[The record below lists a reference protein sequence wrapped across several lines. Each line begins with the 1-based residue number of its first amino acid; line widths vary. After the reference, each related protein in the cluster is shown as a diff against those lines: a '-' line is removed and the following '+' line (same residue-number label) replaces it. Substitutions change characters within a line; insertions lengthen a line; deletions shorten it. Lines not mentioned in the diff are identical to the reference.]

1 MADDWQQRII
11 KFWFE
16 ELESADWWK
25 KNPVIDD
32 RITER
37 FGALWEKH
45 KSKPAEDFLESPVE
59 ALAAIILFDQFPRN
73 MFRENAKA
81 YSSDPLAQQI
91 AELTVT
97 HGFDQQLSKV
107 QRPFSYMPFM
117 HAEDLRLQE
126 MSVELFEKLGSNQKF
141 AEDHHAAI
149 AEFGRFPHRNTL
161 LGRVSS
167 EEELQAI
174 ADGAQW

>member
-25 KNPVIDD
+25 KNPKVDAQ
-32 RITER
+32 ITER
-37 FGALWEKH
+37 FGALWERH
-45 KSKPAEDFLESPVE
+45 KAKAAEDFLEGPTGT
-59 ALAAIILFDQFPRN
+59 LGAIILFDQFPRN
-73 MFRENAKA
+73 MFRESAKA
-81 YSSDPLAQQI
+81 YSTDPLAQQI
-91 AELTVT
+91 AELAVER
-97 HGFDQQLSKV
+97 GFDQQLSKT
-107 QRPFSYMPFM
+107 QRPFAYMPFM

-141 AEDHHAAI
+141 AENHHAAI
-149 AEFGRFPHRNTL
+149 AEFGRFPHRNTV